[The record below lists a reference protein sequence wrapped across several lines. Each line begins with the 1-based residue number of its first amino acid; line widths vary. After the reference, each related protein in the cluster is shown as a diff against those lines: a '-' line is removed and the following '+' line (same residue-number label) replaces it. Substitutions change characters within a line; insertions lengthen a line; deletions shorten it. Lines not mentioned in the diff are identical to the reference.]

1 KSQLIAHEAT
11 HASLLSSSTEN
22 SSSSIQPAPAGAA
35 PPTDKKT
42 ASADYVCKFCGK
54 RYAYASSL
62 YVHTRLHTGERPF
75 RCQFCDKCFTNQGNM
90 QVHQRVHTGEK
101 PYSCTACGKSYAQKV
116 GLKIHLEQCEPYQ
129 AGRQSESPVNV
140 DTDSDSS
147 DSARKVDF
155 SLPNIYAN
163 NSPTVSAATA
173 VTMPSYSHWSVPDI
187 LSKLPTSS
195 YGIQSTTTISTSP
208 TSVPFRTLEVC
219 TCCLPRFSACCS
231 NKPLLQ
237 PTPPDFGPLVASKPP
252 THPEV
257 AMPEAFSAFYP
268 PSYAK
273 PVEPVLDHGMAA
285 LKGLVDSGLNPQLL
299 PLPNLLS
306 QQLLN
311 TQLLIQQLQNN
322 DVLLSLLSQ
331 NVSALNPP
339 SVAPLPQ
346 PTPLHSSFLDSF
358 FPTGLMPGL
367 PISSQSTLPF
377 KVEVKSESM
386 LV

>member
-1 KSQLIAHEAT
+1 
-11 HASLLSSSTEN
+11 
-22 SSSSIQPAPAGAA
+22 
-35 PPTDKKT
+35 
-42 ASADYVCKFCGK
+42 
-54 RYAYASSL
+54 
-62 YVHTRLHTGERPF
+62 
-75 RCQFCDKCFTNQGNM
+75 M

-101 PYSCTACGKSYAQKV
+101 PACGKSYAQKV

-147 DSARKVDF
+147 DSTRRIDF

-163 NSPTVSAATA
+163 
-173 VTMPSYSHWSVPDI
+173 I
-187 LSKLPTSS
+187 LSKLPTSA
-195 YGIQSTTTISTSP
+195 YGIPPTTTISTSP
-208 TSVPFRTLEVC
+208 TTVAFRNLDQ
-219 TCCLPRFSACCS
+219 S
-231 NKPLLQ
+231 
-237 PTPPDFGPLVASKPP
+237 PPDFGPLAASKPP

-257 AMPEAFSAFYP
+257 ALPEAFSAFYP
-268 PSYAK
+268 PSYTK
-273 PVEPVLDHGMAA
+273 PAEPVLDPGLAA
-285 LKGLVDSGLNPQLL
+285 LKGLVDSGLNSQLL
-299 PLPNLLS
+299 PLPNFLS

-339 SVAPLPQ
+339 AVAPLPQ
-346 PTPLHSSFLDSF
+346 PTPLQPSFLDSF

-367 PISSQSTLPF
+367 PISSQTTLPF

>member
-1 KSQLIAHEAT
+1 
-11 HASLLSSSTEN
+11 
-22 SSSSIQPAPAGAA
+22 
-35 PPTDKKT
+35 
-42 ASADYVCKFCGK
+42 
-54 RYAYASSL
+54 
-62 YVHTRLHTGERPF
+62 
-75 RCQFCDKCFTNQGNM
+75 
-90 QVHQRVHTGEK
+90 
-101 PYSCTACGKSYAQKV
+101 
-116 GLKIHLEQCEPYQ
+116 
-129 AGRQSESPVNV
+129 
-140 DTDSDSS
+140 
-147 DSARKVDF
+147 
-155 SLPNIYAN
+155 
-163 NSPTVSAATA
+163 
-173 VTMPSYSHWSVPDI
+173 MPGYSHWSVPDI
-187 LSKLPTSS
+187 LNKLPTSS
-195 YGIQSTTTISTSP
+195 YGIQPSTTISTSP
-208 TSVPFRTLEVC
+208 TTVPFRALE
-219 TCCLPRFSACCS
+219 
-231 NKPLLQ
+231 

-252 THPEV
+252 SHPDV

-273 PVEPVLDHGMAA
+273 PVEPVLDHSMAA
-285 LKGLVDSGLNPQLL
+285 LKGLVDNGLNPQLL

-339 SVAPLPQ
+339 AVAPLPQ

-367 PISSQSTLPF
+367 PISSQTTLPF